1 MKWNHCLR
9 GLTSFVFNFSAEPLK
24 QSVKLSW
31 FVIFNFLGN
40 PFSKHHFFQTDNQK
54 AVLFTIF
61 LLLELFFSCCI
72 VVVLLKENL
81 LKTLAIILRTNFQH
95 IQMLQSKAHIWLA
108 ICEFFWLL
116 TNQNVWFVS
125 CSHWINL
132 FCIELPENCYYLDQ
146 SELSNFFILLISVQ
160 HFCHAKRILSQ
171 SVPWNAQIKIIQ
183 FFLWL
188 FKYETSDT
196 TNG

>member
-1 MKWNHCLR
+1 M
-9 GLTSFVFNFSAEPLK
+9 A
-24 QSVKLSW
+24 
-31 FVIFNFLGN
+31 I

-54 AVLFTIF
+54 AVLFTVF

-81 LKTLAIILRTNFQH
+81 LKTLAIVLLTNFQH
-95 IQMLQSKAHIWLA
+95 IQMLQHLRLTFDWLSVSFFDYWPIRMSGLFLFRTELTSSALNYLKTA
-108 ICEFFWLL
+108 IIL
-116 TNQNVWFVS
+116 TNQNWVIFS
-125 CSHWINL
+125 C
-132 FCIELPENCYYLDQ
+132 
-146 SELSNFFILLISVQ
+146 ILLISVQ